1 MQKMWIKEIESMY
14 EKTGYCMTLF
24 TLGYLSAKDIKL
36 KKISAAPLLIS
47 GILAV
52 IYIQT
57 GKSVNIENFIVQMLP
72 GMLFLLL
79 ALLTGEKIG
88 YGDGAVLLVMGL
100 WTSGFFCMIAACL
113 AVFLSS
119 LYSIYLLVK
128 GKKELIPFVPFLL
141 AAMEVM
147 LLYE

>member
-1 MQKMWIKEIESMY
+1 MM
-14 EKTGYCMTLF
+14 LL
-24 TLGYLSAKDIKL
+24 TLGYLSGKDIKL
-36 KKISAAPLLIS
+36 KKISVVPLLVS
-47 GILAV
+47 GILSV
-52 IYIQT
+52 IYVLA
-57 GKSVNIENFIVQMLP
+57 GKGMSMEHFMVCMLP

-79 ALLTGEKIG
+79 SLLTGEKVG

-100 WTSGFFCMIAACL
+100 WTNGFFCMMVTCM
-113 AVFLSS
+113 AVFLSG
-119 LYSIYLLVK
+119 LYSVYLLLK

>member
-1 MQKMWIKEIESMY
+1 M
-14 EKTGYCMTLF
+14 LL
-24 TLGYLSAKDIKL
+24 TLGYLSGKDIKL
-36 KKISAAPLLIS
+36 KKISVVPLLVS

-52 IYIQT
+52 IYVLA
-57 GKSVNIENFIVQMLP
+57 GKSMNMSMMYFIACLLP

-79 ALLTGEKIG
+79 SWLTGEKVG
-88 YGDGAVLLVMGL
+88 YGDGMVLLVMGL
-100 WTSGFFCMIAACL
+100 WTNGFFCMIVTCL

-119 LYSIYLLVK
+119 LYAVYLLLK
-128 GKKELIPFVPFLL
+128 RKKELIPFVPFLL